1 MKVSH
6 LTDEELQAKLDE
18 LRDRLDEAFYGE
30 RKRDE
35 THWHVQGLIDIVHE
49 EMDRREGGGR

>member
-49 EMDRREGGGR
+49 EMDRREGGG